1 MRNVL
6 LALALAACISV
17 LIGQAPT
24 APAAGQPAPAA
35 KNPAPTAPTAP
46 PPPPKEWKP
55 TDVVMTVG
63 QEKITYEQ
71 WRSLEQGLPQQY
83 KQVCQQMGK
92 RECANQF
99 GLILG
104 LARIAE
110 QDKLDQTQEFKD
122 QMSFARLQLLMQMA
136 FQNLQNRGQVVTPED
151 VKKYY
156 AANIAEYEQL
166 KLRGIFVSLTPPARP
181 GQGDAKNRTDEEAKQ
196 AALALRKKIVDG
208 ADFSAVAK
216 ESSDEQGTGA
226 KGGDFGTVRKGQLPP
241 RIEKAIF
248 ALKVSE
254 VSEPVQEARGY
265 YLFRVEERKTTTYE
279 EASQEILS
287 KLQQEKV
294 LGVVENVKKEYAV
307 KCVEEFCGPEPKPA
321 APAPA
326 PVKQ

>member
-6 LALALAACISV
+6 STLVLAAAALA
-17 LIGQAPT
+17 GQVPPA
-24 APAAGQPAPAA
+24 APATNPPAPAQNKPA
-35 KNPAPTAPTAP
+35 SPAPAP
-46 PPPPKEWKP
+46 PAPKEWKP
-55 TDVVMTVG
+55 TDVVVWVG
-63 QEKITYEQ
+63 KEPITFEQ
-71 WRSLEQGLPQQY
+71 WNTLVQGLPEQF
-83 KQVCQQMGK
+83 KMACERMGK

-104 LARIAE
+104 LARAAE
-110 QDKLDQTQEFKD
+110 REKLDQTPEFKN
-122 QMSFARLQLLMQMA
+122 QLAFARLQVLSQIA
-136 FQNLQNRGQVVTPED
+136 FQVLQTRNQNVTADD

-156 AANIAEYEQL
+156 EAHVSEYEQL

-196 AALALRKKIVDG
+196 AAVALRKKILDG
-208 ADFSAVAK
+208 ADFAEMAK

-248 ALKVSE
+248 ALKVKE
-254 VSEPVQEARGY
+254 ISEPVQEARGY
-265 YLFRVEERKTTTYE
+265 YLFRVEERKTTTFE

-294 LGVVENVKKEYAV
+294 MGALENVKKEYAV
-307 KCVEEFCGPEPKPA
+307 KCVDEFCGPEPKPA
-321 APAPA
+321 AAAPA